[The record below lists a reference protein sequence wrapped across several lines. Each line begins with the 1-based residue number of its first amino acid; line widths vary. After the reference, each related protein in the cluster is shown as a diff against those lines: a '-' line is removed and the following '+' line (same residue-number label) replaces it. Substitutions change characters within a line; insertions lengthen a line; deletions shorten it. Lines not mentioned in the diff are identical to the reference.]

1 MATLGAKQWEQDDG
15 AGCRQA
21 KPGSPLLS
29 LKASLTVTKVSAAPF
44 VSAVIVCAAG
54 NAELS
59 PCEGRSQ
66 RVDRD

>member
-1 MATLGAKQWEQDDG
+1 MLPSNGNKMMGQGADKQ
-15 AGCRQA
+15 
-21 KPGSPLLS
+21 SPLLS